1 FLLVETERFDQ
12 SLATLTSVG
21 TLIFMLLLAVLQAER
36 VRMLREHTK
45 QIEAANLAKEQFL
58 AVMSHELRTP
68 MSAIMGLSTLLKLSP
83 LDSKQ
88 QNYLQKLDSA
98 TEHIMQL
105 LNNVLDYA
113 KVTNYTFQ
121 LKPEPCRLSVVV
133 QSTLPLIQ
141 PLAEQKGLK
150 LVFENQGEL
159 ETNLLLDRT
168 CLTQVLLNLLTN
180 AVKYTPEGSV
190 RLKIQILAAQ
200 HQYQQVR
207 FNISDTGVGF
217 PQELLSYLFEPFTQL
232 TPQNSQQGVGLG
244 LAISKRLVTLMGSE
258 LTVQSQ
264 VGQGTSISFVV
275 KFLLAPALPQMTTQ
289 LDMLT
294 KGLRLLVADNAE
306 LNNPEASAMLRQ
318 LGANVHVVPNGQGAI
333 LCLQEEDVDMVLV
346 DMSLPDLGG
355 LELGRWVRHS
365 GRNPRLPIVA
375 LTSNT
380 LTEIEPVCR
389 ELGINAYLHKP
400 LDYQSLSTTLNR
412 ALAA

>member
-1 FLLVETERFDQ
+1 
-12 SLATLTSVG
+12 
-21 TLIFMLLLAVLQAER
+21 
-36 VRMLREHTK
+36 
-45 QIEAANLAKEQFL
+45 
-58 AVMSHELRTP
+58 
-68 MSAIMGLSTLLKLSP
+68 
-83 LDSKQ
+83 
-88 QNYLQKLDSA
+88 
-98 TEHIMQL
+98 
-105 LNNVLDYA
+105 
-113 KVTNYTFQ
+113 
-121 LKPEPCRLSVVV
+121 
-133 QSTLPLIQ
+133 
-141 PLAEQKGLK
+141 
-150 LVFENQGEL
+150 
-159 ETNLLLDRT
+159 
-168 CLTQVLLNLLTN
+168 
-180 AVKYTPEGSV
+180 
-190 RLKIQILAAQ
+190 
-200 HQYQQVR
+200 
-207 FNISDTGVGF
+207 
-217 PQELLSYLFEPFTQL
+217 
-232 TPQNSQQGVGLG
+232 
-244 LAISKRLVTLMGSE
+244 
-258 LTVQSQ
+258 VQSQ

-275 KFLLAPALPQMTTQ
+275 KFLLAPALPQTTTQ

-306 LNNPEASAMLRQ
+306 LNNPETSAMLRQ